1 MRKLLLESIDNESRK
16 AAITFLRNNFKR
28 CFTLD
33 QQSLTDDEKLKLCQ
47 EYVKTVEINY
57 CIPWD
62 AGECNWSKA
71 LIMAIVRILK
81 TECNDGTSR
90 PQNTRMKTQLKK
102 VAFAATMYRQK
113 QVWDGVPKD
122 NIMSKDADGK
132 NFYQLSALV
141 MPHYDELMDIYMNG
155 YAP

>member
-81 TECNDGTSR
+81 TECNDGTSI

-102 VAFAATMYRQK
+102 LRLPLQCIDRNKSGMAFLKTTSCLKTLTVKTSTNCLHLLCR
-113 QVWDGVPKD
+113 
-122 NIMSKDADGK
+122 IMLEHPS
-132 NFYQLSALV
+132 
-141 MPHYDELMDIYMNG
+141 
-155 YAP
+155 